1 MRPALHCVS
10 NVGPHHTDDNSRR
23 ETAGDGSGRLIS
35 TQRSQWFCADVC
47 ADESSKGG
55 LQGIQCGHRPSFSE
69 RFPAG
74 LGEFVVAFT
83 TLKSCPPAARKRPAA
98 KKWFHGDPL
107 QFAFL
112 RDR

>member
-55 LQGIQCGHRPSFSE
+55 LQGIQCGHRP
-69 RFPAG
+69 
-74 LGEFVVAFT
+74 V
-83 TLKSCPPAARKRPAA
+83 
-98 KKWFHGDPL
+98 
-107 QFAFL
+107 FL
-112 RDR
+112 REVPRGIRGVCRRFYYAKVLSSGRPEASCC